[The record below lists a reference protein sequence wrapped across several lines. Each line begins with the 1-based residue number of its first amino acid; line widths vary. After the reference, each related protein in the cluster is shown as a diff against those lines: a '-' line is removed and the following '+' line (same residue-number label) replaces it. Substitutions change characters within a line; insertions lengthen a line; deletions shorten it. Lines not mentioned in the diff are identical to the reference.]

1 MRVLLIATNQADR
14 YMGHMTVRPLPVGL
28 AYVAAHISETRHTL
42 HVLDWM
48 FAEDAPAQTLATVQR
63 FQPEVIG
70 LSIRNLDNQS
80 YLNPLWHLP
89 TIRDVMHQIRSV
101 SPAPIVCG
109 GPAFSVLPV
118 ACFEYLKPDL
128 GLAGDAAESFAQ
140 LVDRLDRGEP
150 CTDLPG
156 IVYGEKGR
164 TVLREPQFTA
174 HFHTPPRLDL
184 LDLQRYD
191 KAGFG
196 IGVITKL
203 APYLYA
209 TTEHSTGRQKSA
221 TGLSTLRATNSGRPT
236 GKHVAIRS
244 TGQEG
249 WRIRPVEEVIEELR
263 RLQRDFGISKVFFID
278 SGFNI
283 PLVAAKELCQALL
296 QSEIKLRWN
305 SILRV
310 AECDA
315 ELIDLMRRSGCSLA
329 LINAA
334 NLPETVPQVTHLTK
348 LCNQSGL
355 PFTLSVGF
363 GDPGDTRK
371 SVQQKLALLRDTQP
385 AFAILRVATR
395 VLPNTPVAKTA
406 LEEGLIDAQNDLIK
420 PTFYVAAEVR
430 GWLVEHL
437 KTEAAHHPRW
447 HLM

>member
-1 MRVLLIATNQADR
+1 
-14 YMGHMTVRPLPVGL
+14 MGHMTVRPLPVGL

-48 FAEDAPAQTLATVQR
+48 FAEDAPAQTLATVRR
-63 FQPEVIG
+63 FRPEVIG

-89 TIRDVMHQIRSV
+89 AIRDVMHQIRSV

-128 GLAGDAAESFAQ
+128 GLTGDAAESFAQ
-140 LVDRLDRGEP
+140 LVNRLDRGERS
-150 CTDLPG
+150 TDLPG
-156 IVYGEKGR
+156 IVYGEQDR
-164 TVLREPQFTA
+164 TVVRDPQFTA

-209 TTEHSTGRQKSA
+209 TTESRH
-221 TGLSTLRATNSGRPT
+221 
-236 GKHVAIRS
+236 
-244 TGQEG
+244 QEG

-283 PLVAAKELCQALL
+283 PLAAAKELCQALL
-296 QSEIKLRWN
+296 QSEIQLRWN

-315 ELIDLMRRSGCSLA
+315 ELIDLMQRSGCSLA

-334 NLPETVPQVTHLTK
+334 NLPETVPQVTHLTR

-363 GDPGDTRK
+363 GEPGDTRK

-385 AFAILRVATR
+385 AFAILRLATR
-395 VLPNTPVAKTA
+395 VLPNTPLAKTA
-406 LEEGLIDAQNDLIK
+406 LEEGLIDSQDDLIK

-430 GWLVEHL
+430 DWLVEYL
-437 KTEAAHHPRW
+437 KAEAAHQPRW

>member
-48 FAEDAPAQTLATVQR
+48 FAEDAPAQTLAIVQR
-63 FQPEVIG
+63 FRPEVIG

-89 TIRDVMHQIRSV
+89 AIRDVMHQIRSV

-156 IVYGEKGR
+156 IVYGEQDR
-164 TVLREPQFTA
+164 TVVQEPQFTA

-203 APYLYA
+203 APYFYA
-209 TTEHSTGRQKSA
+209 TTES
-221 TGLSTLRATNSGRPT
+221 
-236 GKHVAIRS
+236 
-244 TGQEG
+244 GQEG

-283 PLVAAKELCQALL
+283 PLAAAKELCQALL
-296 QSEIKLRWN
+296 QSEIQLRWN

-310 AECDA
+310 VECDA

-329 LINAA
+329 LINVA